1 MQSNKD
7 LSWPTLQYES
17 DEDLSP
23 HQMQNAESEVTDT
36 PSTSEEP
43 EAGHA
48 WHDVEHVEIDK
59 SESSEDLEP
68 KMPLDRLEEHDALD
82 DPLRI

>member
-1 MQSNKD
+1 MQNNKD

-36 PSTSEEP
+36 PSTSMVHPENELEFEEETEP
-43 EAGHA
+43 GHP
-48 WHDVEHVEIDK
+48 WHKVEHVEIDI
-59 SESSEDLEP
+59 S
-68 KMPLDRLEEHDALD
+68 DRYLVF
-82 DPLRI
+82 